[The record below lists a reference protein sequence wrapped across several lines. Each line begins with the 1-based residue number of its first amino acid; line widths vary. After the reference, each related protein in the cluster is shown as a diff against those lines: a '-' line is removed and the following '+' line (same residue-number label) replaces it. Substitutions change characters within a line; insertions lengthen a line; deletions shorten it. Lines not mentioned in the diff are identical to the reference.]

1 MTWNTL
7 SKAFKAQMIIRKVNQ
22 LSLYFDGILVLPELL
37 PLAWH
42 GEKATYLPAADF
54 ATCFVRFK
62 VTWIT
67 TITSASAAAL
77 QTRVKPHL
85 WGLGRVGNLV
95 GPRVTKLLFVGFA
108 DVRNPR
114 RRRARQRR
122 TSSPF
127 AVCGFFSPDNTRYE
141 EAVPFCGSSAPST
154 TSRPALPQR
163 GLESE
168 SYQTWIPIVSK
179 VDKFLN

>member
-127 AVCGFFSPDNTRYE
+127 AVCGFFSPYSLRGGGTILWELGSVHNFTASITATR
-141 EAVPFCGSSAPST
+141 ARVWK
-154 TSRPALPQR
+154 LPDLDLFH
-163 GLESE
+163 LESR
-168 SYQTWIPIVSK
+168 QIP
-179 VDKFLN
+179 

>member
-1 MTWNTL
+1 
-7 SKAFKAQMIIRKVNQ
+7 MIIRKVNQ

-127 AVCGFFSPDNTRYE
+127 AVCGFFSPYSLRGGGTILWQHTE
-141 EAVPFCGSSAPST
+141 GAV
-154 TSRPALPQR
+154 LPPQLHGQHHR
-163 GLESE
+163 NEVADAA
-168 SYQTWIPIVSK
+168 IP
-179 VDKFLN
+179 DLD